1 MDLRDK
7 RIDYDRFHL
16 TEEEAGNDPFELFK
30 RWYSEASK
38 EEIEANIM
46 VVSTSVNNQPDSR
59 IVLLKEVFE
68 QEFVFY
74 TNYTSHKGEQ
84 IANNPNVSLLFFW
97 QNHQRQV
104 RVTGTAQKVSA
115 KQSDEYFASR
125 PYESQIGAIASQQSS
140 ELATRGELG
149 ALVNELLEKHR
160 DTPVKRPDHWGGYRV
175 APSHFEFWQGRPSR
189 LHDRICFTKKGDHW
203 NRGRLHP

>member
-1 MDLRDK
+1 
-7 RIDYDRFHL
+7 
-16 TEEEAGNDPFELFK
+16 
-30 RWYSEASK
+30 
-38 EEIEANIM
+38 M

-115 KQSDEYFASR
+115 KQSDEYFSSR
-125 PYESQIGAIASQQSS
+125 PYESQISAIASQQSS

-189 LHDRICFTKKGDHW
+189 LHARICFTKKGDHW